1 MCRYLL
7 AAPASDFDKKHQ
19 VRVLL
24 GNGLKANIWQKFV
37 DRFNI
42 QGIVEFYGATEGNTN
57 IGMILI
63 LLVIQ
68 GRLILFFHINNVI
81 CFLPLI

>member
-1 MCRYLL
+1 MVDFKMSCILLDCTFQVAQYIGEMCRYLL
-7 AAPASDFDKKHQ
+7 AAPASDYDKKHQ

-57 IGMILI
+57 IG
-63 LLVIQ
+63 
-68 GRLILFFHINNVI
+68 RYFWH
-81 CFLPLI
+81 